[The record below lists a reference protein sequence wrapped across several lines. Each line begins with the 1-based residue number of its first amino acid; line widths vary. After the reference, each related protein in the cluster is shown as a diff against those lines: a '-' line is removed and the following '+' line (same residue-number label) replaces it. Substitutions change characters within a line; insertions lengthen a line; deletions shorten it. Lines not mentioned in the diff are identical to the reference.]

1 MEHLT
6 LQPPRDVSF
15 AGHPS
20 LIGVVSNVVLALIY
34 LVIGALSILQYLAA
48 LDSSACEN
56 AFETNGTK
64 VRPYFLNVFSIGI
77 VSRLVYIIIFLV
89 INLVPKL
96 IVSELLNKLHIL
108 RVFDLLISMV
118 FLASYSIVIAL
129 WSSTLTEAED
139 SKLPTTTLLNTAMY
153 IAGSG
158 MLFVTILVSK
168 WASSITNLLYILFG
182 LIHLTFSYLWIYK
195 GHSLL
200 SQIKRRQNMHLDLQR
215 GLISK
220 NACLAC
226 NADSSASPDAAVSPV
241 KHLGATECPSYGI
254 LCNDQIPIAQQC
266 QLSSMAVTGSISSR
280 SSSMPPFGLFMYNR
294 VYYASISQLKRKIK
308 ILILVC
314 PASMLVSSLYWM
326 LRGFRVI
333 GSNSSVPINTTWNA
347 LYIFLVE
354 TIPSI
359 ALMYGFWSNKGSL
372 LGSKVFKNYNQ
383 DTMEENFRCYT
394 QID

>member
-1 MEHLT
+1 MEHQT
-6 LQPPRDVSF
+6 LQSPRDVSF
-15 AGHPS
+15 AGYPS
-20 LIGVVSNVVLALIY
+20 IIGVVSNVVLALIY
-34 LVIGALSILQYLAA
+34 LVIGTLSILQYLAA

-56 AFETNGTK
+56 VFETNGTK

-108 RVFDLLISMV
+108 RVFDFLISMV

-139 SKLPTTTLLNTAMY
+139 SKFPTTTLLNIAMY

-158 MLFVTILVSK
+158 MLFVTILASR

-200 SQIKRRQNMHLDLQR
+200 SQIKKRQNMHLDLQR

-220 NACLAC
+220 NAC
-226 NADSSASPDAAVSPV
+226 NIDSSSNPDAAVSCV
-241 KHLGATECPSYGI
+241 KQVGAAECPSYGI
-254 LCNDQIPIAQQC
+254 LCSDRIPIAQQC
-266 QLSSMAVTGSISSR
+266 QPSNVATTGLTSSR
-280 SSSMPPFGLFMYNR
+280 SNNMPPFGLFMYNR
-294 VYYASISQLKRKIK
+294 VYFASIRQLKRKIK

-326 LRGFRVI
+326 LRGLRVI
-333 GSNSSVPINTTWNA
+333 SSNSSAPINTTWNA

-354 TIPSI
+354 TIPAM

-372 LGSKVFKNYNQ
+372 LGSKVFKNYNK
-383 DTMEENFRCYT
+383 DTMEDNFRCYT
-394 QID
+394 QIN